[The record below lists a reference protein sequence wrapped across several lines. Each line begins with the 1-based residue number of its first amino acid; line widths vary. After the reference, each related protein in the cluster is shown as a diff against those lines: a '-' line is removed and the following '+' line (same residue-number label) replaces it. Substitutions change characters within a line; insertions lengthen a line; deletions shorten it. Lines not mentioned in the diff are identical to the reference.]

1 MARQNEYFPQSVP
14 YPGVI
19 LSEKLEEM
27 DMTAK
32 EFALC
37 TGNTEAIICAILN
50 GKSPIT
56 PEIAMQ
62 FENVTLIPAHYWMSH
77 QKGYDEYLKKE
88 FHTHPST
95 SSNCNTI
102 YCCF

>member
-14 YPGVI
+14 HPGDI
-19 LSEKLEEM
+19 LAEKLGEM
-27 DMTAK
+27 GMTTK

-37 TGNTEAIICAILN
+37 IDKTEALISAILN

-56 PEIAMQ
+56 SEIAMQ

-77 QKGYDEYLKKE
+77 QKGYDDSRFRL
-88 FHTHPST
+88 
-95 SSNCNTI
+95 NL
-102 YCCF
+102 